1 MNGSQQDNITD
12 LSTQD
17 YENIMTIS
25 KNLVSNI
32 ATTMIANKENI
43 SVAESVSSGLL
54 QLCFSQGKDAS
65 EFFQGGM
72 TVYTL
77 NQKVKH
83 LNVDEDEATEFNCVS
98 PHIAETM
105 ALNIAKK
112 FESNW
117 AAAITGYANPVPES
131 GQKLFA
137 FFSIAYEGNI
147 IHTEKLELNSEINSL
162 NAQFYYTES
171 ILKCLKNELRKRK
184 QNE

>member
-1 MNGSQQDNITD
+1 MNRSQQDNITD

-17 YENIMTIS
+17 YKNIMTITED
-25 KNLVSNI
+25 LVSDI
-32 ATTMIANKENI
+32 AATMIANKENI

-83 LNVDEDEATEFNCVS
+83 LNVDEEEASQFNCVS

-105 ALNIAKK
+105 ALNVAKK

-117 AAAITGYANPVPES
+117 SVAITGYANPVPES
-131 GQKLFA
+131 EEELFA
-137 FFSIAYEGNI
+137 YFSIAYNGTI
-147 IHTEKLELNSEINSL
+147 IHTEKLELHPEINSL
-162 NAQFYYTES
+162 NAQFRYTES
-171 ILKCLKNELRKRK
+171 ILECLKNELSKRK